1 MLYGKNAP
9 TATIKRGQF
18 TAPLD
23 EATSA
28 EVKLNFS
35 VAETTV
41 QSATDPALLLDADLT
56 YVGDIHFVNDGTT
69 QKYVS
74 LSQSG
79 GSFVQWLNPANWFHS
94 DKLEWKLRLSP
105 EISLALD
112 IHGGVGES
120 RLDLS
125 RLNLTALSVNGGV
138 GEMNITLPA
147 QSNYETHLQIGVG
160 ELNVTVPPG
169 AAVQA
174 AIKGGV
180 GECNLRLPADAAVR
194 LRARTGIG
202 DINLPKHFQRLS
214 NGDDSLGISKS
225 GIWETSNFGSAANP
239 IIIDYEGGVG
249 ELNVR

>member
-1 MLYGKNAP
+1 MNEKPKRGQTLDQNSSSIAIILIAVGAIFLLGNIGLFAGIGRLWPLIPVGIGIWMLYGKNAP

-79 GSFVQWLNPANWFHS
+79 GSFVQWLNPA
-94 DKLEWKLRLSP
+94 
-105 EISLALD
+105 
-112 IHGGVGES
+112 
-120 RLDLS
+120 
-125 RLNLTALSVNGGV
+125 
-138 GEMNITLPA
+138 
-147 QSNYETHLQIGVG
+147 
-160 ELNVTVPPG
+160 
-169 AAVQA
+169 
-174 AIKGGV
+174 
-180 GECNLRLPADAAVR
+180 
-194 LRARTGIG
+194 
-202 DINLPKHFQRLS
+202 
-214 NGDDSLGISKS
+214 
-225 GIWETSNFGSAANP
+225 
-239 IIIDYEGGVG
+239 
-249 ELNVR
+249 